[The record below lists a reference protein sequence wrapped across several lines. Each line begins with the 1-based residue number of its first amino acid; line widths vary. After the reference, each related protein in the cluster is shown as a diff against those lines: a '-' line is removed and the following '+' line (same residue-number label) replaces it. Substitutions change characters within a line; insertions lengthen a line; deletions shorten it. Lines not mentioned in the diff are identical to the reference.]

1 MAIKVL
7 VIFGTRPEAIKMAPV
22 VSELRR
28 RGDVET
34 RTIITAQHREM
45 IDQALKIFRIA
56 PDIDLNIMTPGQTL
70 DDIVRWSMAGIAPVL
85 KKAKPDIVL
94 VQGDTTSAMAIA
106 LAAGQRQI
114 PVGHVEAGL
123 RTYDKTR
130 PFPEELNRQL
140 ISRIADM
147 HFAPTENA
155 KQNLL
160 KENITPSDIFMTGN
174 TVVDAMY
181 KIAAEINHPEN
192 RELENLD
199 FENKKV
205 VLVTAHRRESF
216 GAPMENICKAVKQI
230 AAENGDVEVILP
242 VHPNPKVSSVI
253 KSALADIQN
262 VMLVPPL
269 VYSDLIWLLSRCYM
283 AMTDSGGIQEEAPT
297 FKKPVLVM
305 REKTER
311 PEGVEAGIA
320 KLVGT
325 EFLRIVGSATDILT
339 NPEVYKR
346 MSATENPYGDGHA
359 AERIAEAIVKRFS

>member
-1 MAIKVL
+1 MAITVL
-7 VIFGTRPEAIKMAPV
+7 PVFGTRPEAIKLAPV
-22 VSELRR
+22 IAEMRR
-28 RGDVET
+28 RGDIET
-34 RTIITAQHREM
+34 RVIITAQHREM

-56 PDIDLNIMTPGQTL
+56 PDIDLDIMTPGQSL
-70 DDIVRWSMAGIAPVL
+70 DDIVRRSMAGIGPVL
-85 KKAKPDIVL
+85 EMAKPDLVL

-106 LAAGQRQI
+106 LAAGQRQVA
-114 PVGHVEAGL
+114 VGHVEAGL

-147 HFAPTENA
+147 HFAPTESA

-160 KENITPSDIFMTGN
+160 KEGLPAANVLMTGN

-181 KIAAEINHPEN
+181 KIAGEISNPEN
-192 RELENLD
+192 RELESLD

-205 VLVTAHRRESF
+205 ILVTAHRRESF
-216 GAPMENICKAVKQI
+216 GVPLENICKAVKRI
-230 AAENGDVEVILP
+230 AEENADVEIVLP
-242 VHPNPKVSSVI
+242 VHPNPMVSEVVRP
-253 KSALADIQN
+253 AL
-262 VMLVPPL
+262 MGVPNIRLLEPL
-269 VYSDLIWLLSRCYM
+269 AYSDLIWVLSRCYM

-325 EFLRIVGSATDILT
+325 EFLRIVGAATDILT

-359 AERIAEAIVKRFS
+359 AERITDAIIKRFS